1 MKRIIIKINCKKEKK
16 ENKNI
21 KPFVQFYFSNIDI
34 ENKIKT
40 IKITCPDEE
49 CRNSRRPDYF
59 LVQPKIAVEV
69 KGVYDKNWISR
80 AASTNKNVERLQREI
95 NTIVRKENFKN
106 TYLIEYSWGLRIK
119 KGEEKKVAQEIV
131 NSIRNN
137 QYEFIINGVGE
148 FKVVEKIGSKETKIF
163 LAFSGHGGI
172 IDSIGII
179 SQNIKPKIVEV
190 NEKFENFKKNSKEK
204 INKNILL
211 LVNKYIFGELNNFI
225 AALSYSYND
234 LLKCENI
241 DEIWLQ
247 NENINHQFY
256 HYLLYKKDFL
266 QSFDKCNFKT
276 ITEDEIYLFEKWFSP
291 LSRLGDEYKEK
302 LFIVLRQ
309 FLKDKNKKPYEVFEN
324 ESIREEMVRL
334 GEWLIENKKF
344 DDTIWI
350 IEKFID
356 DPDPQEPE
364 NYSGDPK
371 FNYHKQIENGEYPI
385 IITTVLGQLAWVISK
400 LAQHQEYINKALEY
414 TEKLLK
420 HKNLYVK
427 FQAVIP
433 LIEIAA
439 RRQWLKGWGIRP
451 RNSEY
456 KKFHELVFSL
466 LKLVKKNPNYKAI
479 AKQLCYVFS
488 YYKDLSTE
496 EAEQVLD
503 TLKITDE
510 SASLFIY
517 FAIFRQ
523 RHYKDQNIEYNSQKL
538 EEKLKEILQNQ
549 NDEYSQLQA
558 KIVWYFWKILE
569 QYKNEFETIK
579 QYIDLVLEQ
588 PYQKD
593 IHVNI
598 AQIVSDWIEEQP
610 SVCIQWYN
618 KLMSKLFDF
627 IKESRKS
634 IPLWLMYTEEIIEE
648 IARHEPNELIEIMG
662 KLIFLWEKGAYIGD
676 LKRLFESYKLVTDE
690 KLKVEIKEK
699 IKDFYNSMKKLH
711 PKIEN
716 IGVE

>member
-1 MKRIIIKINCKKEKK
+1 M
-16 ENKNI
+16 
-21 KPFVQFYFSNIDI
+21 
-34 ENKIKT
+34 
-40 IKITCPDEE
+40 
-49 CRNSRRPDYF
+49 
-59 LVQPKIAVEV
+59 
-69 KGVYDKNWISR
+69 
-80 AASTNKNVERLQREI
+80 
-95 NTIVRKENFKN
+95 
-106 TYLIEYSWGLRIK
+106 EYSWGLRIK

-716 IGVE
+716 IGVEWD